1 MNMQVII
8 PVIAVDELAN
18 VKAQIA
24 ELQSNPVLVA
34 LKEREKELVAAL
46 KALGKDRVLGTL
58 HECTVSLSEP
68 EKADI
73 KGLRAKFGAVAI
85 DPFITKTLVETLRI
99 TARKT
104 S

>member
-24 ELQSNPVLVA
+24 ELQV
-34 LKEREKELVAAL
+34 KERALVDAL
-46 KALGKDRVLGTL
+46 KALGKEVIIGTL
-58 HECTVSLSEP
+58 HEARVSL
-68 EKADI
+68 ADVTTVDT
-73 KGLRAKFGAVAI
+73 KKLRADLGEDIIAPYLRVKM
-85 DPFITKTLVETLRI
+85 TETLKV

>member
-24 ELQSNPVLVA
+24 ELQV
-34 LKEREKELVAAL
+34 REKALVAAL

-58 HECTVSLSEP
+58 HECTVSLSER
-68 EKADI
+68 ETVDTKA
-73 KGLRAKFGAVAI
+73 LRADLGEDLVA
-85 DPFITKTLVETLRI
+85 PYLRTTLVETLRI